1 MKTLHNLI
9 YLLVLVFIF
18 FGCKKDP
25 SVGLPNKII
34 YSAADTVLMKR
45 VDVLLP
51 IGIALSPALKK
62 VLIDSTVEKRI
73 ILTTESVVFV
83 TFLSEKASWENSM
96 GFYTYKITDSTSIA
110 NKQILFP
117 NISALGSDGGLTSGN
132 TVQLTDANG
141 GTKFPK
147 GTVIG
152 FYLVAQGWG
161 NEHIL
166 PGLYTHYTDQKYN
179 QGQHQQSILF
189 VEKKTGKLILGYEDM
204 YEPDYSG
211 DYNNILV
218 SISDSTDPLMKP
230 VSFDLSKVPIL

>member
-9 YLLVLVFIF
+9 YLFIIVFIF

-25 SVGLPNKII
+25 LVGLPNKII
-34 YSAADTVLMKR
+34 YNVADTVLMKR
-45 VDVLLP
+45 TDVLLP
-51 IGIALSPALKK
+51 IGALPGALKK
-62 VLIDSTVEKRI
+62 LLIDSNVEKRI
-73 ILTTESVVFV
+73 ILTAESEVFV

-96 GFYTYKITDSTSIA
+96 GFYTYKITDSPSIA

-132 TVQLTDANG
+132 TVQLIDASG
-141 GTKFPK
+141 VTKFPK

-161 NEHIL
+161 SGHVL
-166 PGLYTHYTDQKYN
+166 PGLYTHYTDLKFN
-179 QGQHQQSILF
+179 QSKHQQSILF
-189 VEKKTGKLILGYEDM
+189 VEKKTGKLVLGFEDQYEADS
-204 YEPDYSG
+204 SG

-230 VSFDLSKVPIL
+230 VSFDLAKVPIL